1 MLFIAGAVTA
11 GMIILGTQYFA
22 KAQRSLSTDQH
33 KSVMRIFV
41 KNELRQFVQ
50 QIEYYHLVNA
60 KYPMSLKELNKKNI
74 GLAIDPFTRSA
85 NCTQEY
91 FYFVESDNSGYF
103 LRSIGPDHKVF
114 TADDIVPQVEK
125 QAIRKIGLR
134 NIWNSTTSHPKAK
147 CYEWD

>member
-11 GMIILGTQYFA
+11 GMIILGTQYFV

-60 KYPMSLKELNKKNI
+60 KYPMSLKELNKNNI
-74 GLAIDPFTRSA
+74 GLAIDPYTRSA

-103 LRSIGPDHKVF
+103 LRSSGPDHKVF

-125 QAIRKIGLR
+125 QAIGKIGLR

-147 CYEWD
+147 CYKWD

>member
-11 GMIILGTQYFA
+11 GMIILGTQYFV

-41 KNELRQFVQ
+41 KNELRQFFQ

-74 GLAIDPFTRSA
+74 GLAIDPYTRSA

-103 LRSIGPDHKVF
+103 LRSSGPDHKVF

-125 QAIRKIGLR
+125 QAIGKIGLR

>member
-60 KYPMSLKELNKKNI
+60 KYPMSLKELHKKKYWTCNRS
-74 GLAIDPFTRSA
+74 LYAIS
-85 NCTQEY
+85 
-91 FYFVESDNSGYF
+91 
-103 LRSIGPDHKVF
+103 
-114 TADDIVPQVEK
+114 
-125 QAIRKIGLR
+125 
-134 NIWNSTTSHPKAK
+134 
-147 CYEWD
+147 